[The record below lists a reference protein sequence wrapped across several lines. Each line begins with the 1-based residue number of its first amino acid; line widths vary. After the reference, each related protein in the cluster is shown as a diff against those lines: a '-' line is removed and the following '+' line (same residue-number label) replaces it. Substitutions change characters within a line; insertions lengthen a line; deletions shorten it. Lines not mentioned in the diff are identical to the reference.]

1 MDPPETRYARS
12 GELNIAYQVLGEGP
26 LDVVFVPGVISHLD
40 LQWGLPGAQRFFG
53 RLASF
58 SRLILFDKRGT
69 GLSDPVAGP
78 APLEERM
85 DDLRAVMDAAQSRRA
100 AVVGLSEGGPL
111 GILFAATYPERVSA
125 LVLCGTFANGTP
137 GEEQDPTGARAGERR
152 ERWFTRRSRRGVPAR
167 R

>member
-1 MDPPETRYARS
+1 MHPQTRFSKS
-12 GELNIAYQVLGEGP
+12 GDVNIAYQVVGDGP
-26 LDVVFVPGVISHLD
+26 FDLVFVPGFVSHLD
-40 LQWGLPGAQRFFG
+40 LQWADPRVTRFLEK
-53 RLASF
+53 LASF